1 MTLHAELA
9 SHFAKASDSSDFAT
23 GLSLLDHQGLISVT
37 GSDADKFLQGQITCD
52 LRQLD
57 QDHSSLG
64 ARCSPKG
71 RMQSSFRI
79 WRTTDGMLLSLTRE
93 LVAPQL
99 ADLGK
104 YAALYR
110 QCQLADQSDSW
121 AGFGLWGEQAEQAL
135 NAAGLQPPTED
146 NGISRAGNCVA
157 LRLPGA
163 AYAVWAPIADAPALL
178 EKLSAHASL
187 VSANQWQLRQI
198 QSGIG
203 QVTGPT
209 LESFIPQMLNLQHL
223 GGVSFRKGCYTG
235 QEIVARMQYLG
246 KLKRRMYRLLMA
258 GDAPPKPG
266 TEIIDRDSGK
276 AVGDVVIAAR
286 GPKAVELLAV
296 LQKDAAQL
304 ATLSLAASD
313 GPLLTLSELP
323 YEQALTSAE
332 AEQ

>member
-9 SHFAKASDSSDFAT
+9 NHFAEASDSSDFAT
-23 GLSLLDHQGLISVT
+23 GLSLLEHQGLISVT
-37 GSDADKFLQGQITCD
+37 GGDADKFLQGQITCD
-52 LRQLD
+52 LRELD
-57 QDHSSLG
+57 QAHSSLG
-64 ARCSPKG
+64 ARCNPKG

-79 WRTTDGMLLSLTRE
+79 WRTADGMLLSLARE

-99 ADLGK
+99 ADLGR

-110 QCQLADQSDSW
+110 QCQLADQSDDW

-135 NAAGLQPPTED
+135 TTAGFQPPAED
-146 NGISRAGNCVA
+146 NGVSRKGDSVA

-163 AYAVWAPIADAPALL
+163 AYAIWAPIAEANALL
-178 EKLSAHASL
+178 QTLADHASL

-209 LESFIPQMLNLQHL
+209 LETFIPQMLNLQHL

-266 TEIIDRDSGK
+266 TEVFDRDSGK

-286 GPKAVELLAV
+286 GHKAVELLAV

-304 ATLSLAASD
+304 ATLSLGATD

-323 YEQALTSAE
+323 YEQTLAAAE
-332 AEQ
+332 AE

>member
-9 SHFAKASDSSDFAT
+9 SHFAEASDSSDFAT
-23 GLSLLDHQGLISVT
+23 GLSLLEHQGLISVT
-37 GSDADKFLQGQITCD
+37 GGDADKFLQGQITCD
-52 LRQLD
+52 LRELD
-57 QDHSSLG
+57 QTHSSLG
-64 ARCSPKG
+64 ARCNPKG

-79 WRTTDGMLLSLTRE
+79 WRTTDGMLLSLARE

-110 QCQLADQSDSW
+110 QCQLADESDAW

-135 NAAGLQPPTED
+135 TAAGFQPPAED
-146 NGISRAGNCVA
+146 NSVSRADDSVG
-157 LRLPGA
+157 LPGA
-163 AYAVWAPIADAPALL
+163 AYAIWTPIAEAAALL
-178 EKLSAHASL
+178 QTLSAHASP

-209 LESFIPQMLNLQHL
+209 LEAFIPQMLNLQHL

-266 TEIIDRDSGK
+266 TEVFDRDSGK

-286 GPKAVELLAV
+286 GHKAVELLAV

-304 ATLSLAASD
+304 ATLSLGATD

-323 YEQALTSAE
+323 YEQTLAAAE
-332 AEQ
+332 AE